1 MIYQLHF
8 IIILIY
14 LNFYG
19 RRTTSRNRRKPRSLF
34 GDKESYCSLRA
45 WSVTKSLY
53 RIQLQSY
60 PV

>member
-19 RRTTSRNRRKPRSLF
+19 KRTNLSRRKPRSLF

>member
-19 RRTTSRNRRKPRSLF
+19 RRTNRSRRKPRSHF

-60 PV
+60 PI